1 MAVLDPQDDNNK
13 PEYLGEL
20 STKLPAGATFKQ
32 ASEHMM
38 TCQYIDSVSTLEIA
52 QLREIAKALSALHI
66 GMQVTISAMYK
77 QDFSFPTNIDGV

>member
-1 MAVLDPQDDNNK
+1 MPTLDPEDQPDQ

-32 ASEHMM
+32 ASEHML
-38 TCQYIDSVSTLEIA
+38 TCQYIDSVSTLNIA
-52 QLREIAKALSALHI
+52 QLREVAKALSALYV
-66 GMQVTISAMYK
+66 GMQVTASAMCK